1 MSTIPSNWVIYAL
14 LSAIF
19 ASLVAIFGK
28 IGLRDIDTNT
38 ATAIRAVIMALF
50 LVGLILV
57 QGKFSVIKQIINQP
71 TPLLFI
77 IFSGLAGALSWLFY
91 FLALKTGRSSQ
102 IVPLDRLSV
111 VFTLILAAIFL
122 GEKLSFK
129 TIVGAIT
136 IVVGTILVALG

>member
-1 MSTIPSNWVIYAL
+1 MTSWIIYAL
-14 LSAIF
+14 LSAVF

-28 IGLRDIDTNT
+28 VGLKDVDTNT

-57 QGKFSVIKQIINQP
+57 QGKFSIVKQILNQP

-77 IFSGLAGALSWLFY
+77 ILSGLAGALSWLFY
-91 FLALKTGRSSQ
+91 FLALKTGKASQ

-111 VFTLILAAIFL
+111 VFTLILATIFL
-122 GEKLSFK
+122 GEKLSLR
-129 TIVGAIT
+129 TVIGGIT
-136 IVVGTILVALG
+136 IVIGTILVALG